1 MTIKIQGINL
11 VNRIKLF
18 DPVIGSEEKKAL
30 LSVFNSKFWA
40 SGSGNG
46 NVEKFE
52 NKFKNYLKSRS
63 CVAVNSGTAALNL
76 ALSLFDIKN
85 KEVIL
90 PSMSF
95 VSTAHCVVENG
106 GKPVFVDIEPD
117 TLCIDPKKIKQ
128 AISKNTAAI
137 IPVHFGGMSCNL
149 DEIHNIAKSF
159 NLDIIEDAAQ
169 AVGTTWKNFEK
180 IGTHGSAVCFSF
192 HPVKNL
198 AMPTGGLIS
207 LNHKNYKTFEKILN
221 SKRWCGISDRKQTD
235 YDVKEI
241 GWNYYM
247 NEFSAVIGLQQ
258 LKKLDKLNKV
268 RRKIAKKYSKEINL
282 ESKMPFDH
290 NCSYHLYWILVKNR
304 QKFREKLY
312 ENGIETGTHY
322 KPIHLMSMYKRNLSL
337 PITEKAG
344 KQIVTIPIHP
354 NLKENE
360 IKKIIKYVNDFS

>member
-1 MTIKIQGINL
+1 MKSTQKK
-11 VNRIKLF
+11 IKLF
-18 DPVIGSEEKKAL
+18 DPVIDLSERKAL
-30 LSVFNSKFWA
+30 LKTFDSKFWA
-40 SGSGNG
+40 SGSGSG
-46 NVEKFE
+46 NVQKFE
-52 NKFKNYLKSRS
+52 NKFKDYVQSRS

-95 VSTAHCVVENG
+95 VSTAHCIVENG

-117 TLCIDPKKIKQ
+117 TLCIDPEKIKQ
-128 AISKNTAAI
+128 AVSKNTTAI
-137 IPVHFGGMSCNL
+137 IPVHFGGMPCNL
-149 DEIHNIAKSF
+149 DRIHDIAKSF
-159 NLDIIEDAAQ
+159 NLDIIEDAAH
-169 AVGTTWKNFEK
+169 AVGSTWKNFEK

-207 LNHKNYKTFEKILN
+207 LNHKNHKKFKKILN
-221 SKRWCGISDRKQTD
+221 SRRWCGITDRKNTD

-258 LKKLDKLNKV
+258 LKKLDKLNKL
-268 RRKIAKKYSKEINL
+268 RKKIAKKYSKEINL

-304 QKFREKLY
+304 ENFRQKLANK
-312 ENGIETGTHY
+312 GIETGTHY
-322 KPIHLMSMYKRNLSL
+322 KPIHKMKMYQTPNKL

-344 KQIVTIPIHP
+344 KEIVTIPIHP
-354 NLKENE
+354 NLSESQ
-360 IKKIIKYVNDFS
+360 IDTIIDSVNSLTK